1 MSATQMLDNEGREFG
16 LNDASPSENA
26 SLDTVSFAQRQRLAY
41 IDFCLLFKG
50 AIYRQDLIGRFEV
63 GLSAGSR
70 DFSLYKVLAPN
81 NLTYDAR
88 DKRYFQTDTFVP
100 LFEHDPRRTLVK
112 LANDISDGF
121 DAIGDIHFPVES
133 ASSLNVPDI
142 YVVAKLVQAIVNN
155 KAVSVIYTSLSSG
168 SGARELVPHS
178 IVDNGQR
185 WHVRAFDRK
194 TGSFRDFVLTR
205 ISKVTL
211 KADPALSEQSL
222 ADEAWQRKI
231 ALEVV
236 PHPKNINHPTAIEL
250 DYGMEEGVL
259 QLEVRAAMAGYLLR
273 RWNVDCTKHASLRTG
288 EYQLWLRN
296 QETLENTDNL
306 AIAPGYISEEKRYE

>member
-1 MSATQMLDNEGREFG
+1 MLE
-16 LNDASPSENA
+16 
-26 SLDTVSFAQRQRLAY
+26 TVSFAQRQRLAY

-50 AIYRQDLIGRFEV
+50 AIYRQDLITKFAV

-70 DFSLYKVLAPN
+70 DFALYKELAPS
-81 NLTYDAR
+81 NLQYDAR
-88 DKRYFQTDTFVP
+88 EKRYFQSDDFIP
-100 LFEHDPRRTLVK
+100 LFEHDAKRTLVK

-121 DAIGDIHFPVES
+121 DAIGDVQFPVES

-142 YVVAKLVQAIVNN
+142 FVVAKLVQAIVNK

-168 SGARELVPHS
+168 SSARELVPHS

-185 WHVRAFDRK
+185 WHVRAYDRK
-194 TGSFRDFVLTR
+194 TSSFRDFVLTR

-211 KADPALSEQSL
+211 KETIDSEENL
-222 ADEAWQRKI
+222 ANDTQWQRKI
-231 ALEVV
+231 NLELV
-236 PHPKNINHPTAIEL
+236 PHPKNIKHPTAIEL
-250 DYGMEEGVL
+250 DYAMQNGVL
-259 QLEVRAAMAGYLLR
+259 TVPVRAAMAGYLLR

-296 QETLENTDNL
+296 HVSLADIDNL
-306 AIAPGYISEEKRYE
+306 AIAPGYLGEQTQYG

>member
-1 MSATQMLDNEGREFG
+1 MLE
-16 LNDASPSENA
+16 
-26 SLDTVSFAQRQRLAY
+26 TISFSQRQRLAY

-50 AIYRQDLIGRFEV
+50 AIHRQDLINRFEV

-70 DFSLYKVLAPN
+70 DFTLYKELAPD
-81 NLTYDAR
+81 NLIYDPR
-88 DKRYFQTDTFVP
+88 EKRYFQTDSFVP
-100 LFEHDPRRTLVK
+100 VFEHDAKRTLVK

-121 DAIGDIHFPVES
+121 DAIGDVHFPVES

-142 YVVAKLVQAIVNN
+142 FVVAKVVQAIVNN
-155 KAVSVIYTSLSSG
+155 KAISVIYTSLSSG

-194 TGSFRDFVLTR
+194 SQSFRDFVLTR
-205 ISKVTL
+205 FSKVTV
-211 KADPALSEQSL
+211 KAEPEAHECIDNDKEWGRLISL
-222 ADEAWQRKI
+222 EI
-231 ALEVV
+231 V
-236 PHPKNINHPTAIEL
+236 PHPKNIKCPTAIEL

-259 QLEVRAAMAGYLLR
+259 TLEVRAAMAGYLLR

-296 QETLENTDNL
+296 QQSLVNTDNL
-306 AIAPGYISEEKRYE
+306 AIAPGYVVEEELYTV

>member
-1 MSATQMLDNEGREFG
+1 MLE
-16 LNDASPSENA
+16 
-26 SLDTVSFAQRQRLAY
+26 TISFSQRQRLAY

-50 AIYRQDLIGRFEV
+50 AIHRQDLINRFEV

-70 DFSLYKVLAPN
+70 DFTLYKELAPE
-81 NLTYDAR
+81 NLIYDPR
-88 DKRYFQTDTFVP
+88 EKRYFQTESFSPV
-100 LFEHDPRRTLVK
+100 FEHDAKRTLVK

-121 DAIGDIHFPVES
+121 DAIGDVHFPVES

-142 YVVAKLVQAIVNN
+142 FVVAKVVQAIVNK
-155 KAVSVIYTSLSSG
+155 KAMSVIYTSLSSG

-194 TGSFRDFVLTR
+194 SQSFRDFVLTR
-205 ISKVTL
+205 ISKVTVKTEPEIHECIEHDEEWGRL
-211 KADPALSEQSL
+211 ISL
-222 ADEAWQRKI
+222 EI
-231 ALEVV
+231 V
-236 PHPKNINHPTAIEL
+236 PHPKNIKYSTAIEL
-250 DYGMEEGVL
+250 DYAMEEGVL
-259 QLEVRAAMAGYLLR
+259 KLEVRAAMAGYLLR

-296 QETLENTDNL
+296 QQSLADTDNL
-306 AIAPGYISEEKRYE
+306 AIAPGYIGEQEAYTV

>member
-1 MSATQMLDNEGREFG
+1 MLE
-16 LNDASPSENA
+16 
-26 SLDTVSFAQRQRLAY
+26 TISFSQRQRLAY

-50 AIYRQDLIGRFEV
+50 AIHRQDLINRFEV

-70 DFSLYKVLAPN
+70 DFTLYKDLAPG
-81 NLTYDAR
+81 NLVYDPR
-88 DKRYFQTDTFVP
+88 EKRYFQTENFIPV
-100 LFEHDPRRTLVK
+100 FEHDAKRTLVK

-142 YVVAKLVQAIVNN
+142 FVVAKVVQAIVNK
-155 KAVSVIYTSLSSG
+155 KAMSVIYTSLSSG

-194 TGSFRDFVLTR
+194 SQSFRDFVLTR
-205 ISKVTL
+205 ISKVTV
-211 KADPALSEQSL
+211 KAEPETHERIDCDEEWGRLISL
-222 ADEAWQRKI
+222 EI
-231 ALEVV
+231 V
-236 PHPKNINHPTAIEL
+236 PHPKNIQYATAIEL
-250 DYGMEEGVL
+250 DYAMEEGVL
-259 QLEVRAAMAGYLLR
+259 TLEVRAAMAGYLLR

-296 QETLENTDNL
+296 QQSLANTDNL
-306 AIAPGYISEEKRYE
+306 AIAPGYIAEQEPYTV

>member
-1 MSATQMLDNEGREFG
+1 MLE
-16 LNDASPSENA
+16 
-26 SLDTVSFAQRQRLAY
+26 TISFSQRQRLAY

-50 AIYRQDLIGRFEV
+50 AIHRQDLINRFEV

-70 DFSLYKVLAPN
+70 DFTLYKELAPE
-81 NLTYDAR
+81 NLIYDPR
-88 DKRYFQTDTFVP
+88 EKRYFQTESFSPV
-100 LFEHDPRRTLVK
+100 FEHDAKRTLVK

-121 DAIGDIHFPVES
+121 DAIGDVHFPVES

-142 YVVAKLVQAIVNN
+142 FVVAKVVQAIVNK

-168 SGARELVPHS
+168 SSARELVPHS

-194 TGSFRDFVLTR
+194 SQSFRDFVLTR
-205 ISKVTL
+205 ISKVTVKTEPEIHECIEHDEEWGRL
-211 KADPALSEQSL
+211 ISL
-222 ADEAWQRKI
+222 EI
-231 ALEVV
+231 V
-236 PHPKNINHPTAIEL
+236 PHPKNIKYSTAIEL
-250 DYGMEEGVL
+250 DYAMEEGVL
-259 QLEVRAAMAGYLLR
+259 KLEVRAAMAGYLLR

-296 QETLENTDNL
+296 QQSLADTDNL
-306 AIAPGYISEEKRYE
+306 AIAPGYIGEQEAYTV

>member
-1 MSATQMLDNEGREFG
+1 MLE
-16 LNDASPSENA
+16 
-26 SLDTVSFAQRQRLAY
+26 TISFSQRQRLAY

-50 AIYRQDLIGRFEV
+50 AIHRQDLINRFEV

-70 DFSLYKVLAPN
+70 DFTLYKELAPD
-81 NLTYDAR
+81 NLVYDPR
-88 DKRYFQTDTFVP
+88 EKRYFQTENFIPV
-100 LFEHDPRRTLVK
+100 FEHDAKRTLVK

-142 YVVAKLVQAIVNN
+142 FVVAKVVQAIVNQ
-155 KAVSVIYTSLSSG
+155 KAMSVIYTSLSSG

-194 TGSFRDFVLTR
+194 SQSFRDFVLTR
-205 ISKVTL
+205 ISKVTV
-211 KADPALSEQSL
+211 KAEPETHECIDCDEEWGRLISL
-222 ADEAWQRKI
+222 EI
-231 ALEVV
+231 V
-236 PHPKNINHPTAIEL
+236 PHPKNIKYATAIEL
-250 DYGMEEGVL
+250 DYAMEEGVL
-259 QLEVRAAMAGYLLR
+259 TLEVRAAMAGYLLR

-296 QETLENTDNL
+296 QQSLANTDNL
-306 AIAPGYISEEKRYE
+306 AIAPGYIAEQEPYTV

>member
-1 MSATQMLDNEGREFG
+1 MLD
-16 LNDASPSENA
+16 SI
-26 SLDTVSFAQRQRLAY
+26 SFSQRQRLAY

-50 AIYRQDLIGRFEV
+50 AIHRQDLINRFEV

-70 DFSLYKVLAPN
+70 DFTLYKELAPD
-81 NLTYDAR
+81 NLIYDPR
-88 DKRYFQTDTFVP
+88 EKRYFQTENFIPV
-100 LFEHDPRRTLVK
+100 FEHDAKRTLVK

-121 DAIGDIHFPVES
+121 DAIGDVHFPVES

-142 YVVAKLVQAIVNN
+142 FVVAKVVQAIVNK
-155 KAVSVIYTSLSSG
+155 KAMSVIYTSLSSG

-194 TGSFRDFVLTR
+194 SQSFRDFVLTR
-205 ISKVTL
+205 ISKVTV
-211 KADPALSEQSL
+211 KAE
-222 ADEAWQRKI
+222 ADAHECVEHDEEWGRLI
-231 ALEVV
+231 PLEIV
-236 PHPKNINHPTAIEL
+236 PHPKNIKYPTAIEL
-250 DYGMEEGVL
+250 DYAMEEGVL
-259 QLEVRAAMAGYLLR
+259 KLEVRAAMAGYLLR

-296 QETLENTDNL
+296 QQSLANTDNL
-306 AIAPGYISEEKRYE
+306 AIAPGYISEQEPYMV

>member
-1 MSATQMLDNEGREFG
+1 MLD
-16 LNDASPSENA
+16 
-26 SLDTVSFAQRQRLAY
+26 TISFSQRQRLAY

-50 AIYRQDLIGRFEV
+50 AIHRQDLINRFEV

-70 DFSLYKVLAPN
+70 DFTLYKELAPG
-81 NLTYDAR
+81 NLIYDPR
-88 DKRYFQTDTFVP
+88 EKRYFQTETFVP
-100 LFEHDPRRTLVK
+100 VFEHDARRTLVK

-142 YVVAKLVQAIVNN
+142 FVVAKVVQAIVNN
-155 KAVSVIYTSLSSG
+155 KAISVIYTSLSSG

-194 TGSFRDFVLTR
+194 SQSFRDFVLTR
-205 ISKVTL
+205 FSKVTV
-211 KADPALSEQSL
+211 KAEPEAHECIENDKEWGRLISL
-222 ADEAWQRKI
+222 EI
-231 ALEVV
+231 V
-236 PHPKNINHPTAIEL
+236 PHPKNINYPTAIEL
-250 DYGMEEGVL
+250 DYAMEEGVL
-259 QLEVRAAMAGYLLR
+259 KLEVRAAMAGYLLR

-296 QETLENTDNL
+296 QQSLANTENL
-306 AIAPGYISEEKRYE
+306 AIAPGYVVKEEPYAV

>member
-1 MSATQMLDNEGREFG
+1 MLE
-16 LNDASPSENA
+16 
-26 SLDTVSFAQRQRLAY
+26 TISFSQRQRLAY

-50 AIYRQDLIGRFEV
+50 AIHRQDLINRFEV

-70 DFSLYKVLAPN
+70 DFTLYKDLAPG
-81 NLTYDAR
+81 NLVYDPR
-88 DKRYFQTDTFVP
+88 EKRYFQTENFIPV
-100 LFEHDPRRTLVK
+100 FEHDAKRTLVK

-142 YVVAKLVQAIVNN
+142 FVVAKVVQAIVNK
-155 KAVSVIYTSLSSG
+155 KAMSVIYTSLSSG

-194 TGSFRDFVLTR
+194 SQSFRDFVLTR
-205 ISKVTL
+205 ISKVTV
-211 KADPALSEQSL
+211 KAEPGTHECIDCDEEWGRLISL
-222 ADEAWQRKI
+222 EI
-231 ALEVV
+231 V
-236 PHPKNINHPTAIEL
+236 PHPKNIKYATAIEL
-250 DYGMEEGVL
+250 DYAMEEGVL
-259 QLEVRAAMAGYLLR
+259 TLEVRAAMAGYLLR

-296 QETLENTDNL
+296 QQSLANTDNL
-306 AIAPGYISEEKRYE
+306 AIAPGYIAEQEPYTV

>member
-1 MSATQMLDNEGREFG
+1 
-16 LNDASPSENA
+16 
-26 SLDTVSFAQRQRLAY
+26 
-41 IDFCLLFKG
+41 
-50 AIYRQDLIGRFEV
+50 
-63 GLSAGSR
+63 
-70 DFSLYKVLAPN
+70 
-81 NLTYDAR
+81 
-88 DKRYFQTDTFVP
+88 
-100 LFEHDPRRTLVK
+100 
-112 LANDISDGF
+112 
-121 DAIGDIHFPVES
+121 
-133 ASSLNVPDI
+133 
-142 YVVAKLVQAIVNN
+142 
-155 KAVSVIYTSLSSG
+155 
-168 SGARELVPHS
+168 LVPHS

>member
-1 MSATQMLDNEGREFG
+1 MLE
-16 LNDASPSENA
+16 
-26 SLDTVSFAQRQRLAY
+26 TISFSQRQRLAY

-50 AIYRQDLIGRFEV
+50 AIHRQDLINRFEV

-70 DFSLYKVLAPN
+70 DFTLYKDLAPG
-81 NLTYDAR
+81 NLVYDPR
-88 DKRYFQTDTFVP
+88 EKRYFQTENFIPV
-100 LFEHDPRRTLVK
+100 FEHDAKRTLVK

-142 YVVAKLVQAIVNN
+142 FVVAKVVQAIVNK
-155 KAVSVIYTSLSSG
+155 KAMSVIYTSLSSG

-194 TGSFRDFVLTR
+194 SQSFRDFVLTR
-205 ISKVTL
+205 ISKVTV
-211 KADPALSEQSL
+211 KAEPQTHECKDCDEEWGRLISL
-222 ADEAWQRKI
+222 EI
-231 ALEVV
+231 V
-236 PHPKNINHPTAIEL
+236 PHPKNIKYATAIEL
-250 DYGMEEGVL
+250 DYAMEEGVL
-259 QLEVRAAMAGYLLR
+259 TLEVRAAMAGYLLR

-296 QETLENTDNL
+296 QQSLANTDNL
-306 AIAPGYISEEKRYE
+306 ALAPGYIAEQEPYTV